1 MTEYILWIL
10 ASLVLLFFGAEW
22 LVRGSAALA
31 LRLGLTPL
39 VIGLTVVAYGT
50 STPEM
55 LVSTQAA
62 LSGDGD
68 LSVGNVVG
76 SNIFN
81 ICVIL
86 GLSALVY
93 PLKVKLQLIRLD
105 TPIMVGVSLLLLG
118 VFWDFRITRVEA
130 ALLFAGI
137 IAYTL
142 VNLRLARK
150 ELSAEVKAEFAE
162 AVPPRPGNLWLSLA
176 LIVAG
181 LAVLV
186 AGSHLLVTN
195 SIGLATLLGVSKAVI
210 GLTIVAAGTGMP
222 EFATSIVAALR
233 KQPDIAIG
241 NVVGSNIFNILATL
255 GVSGL
260 LAPLHGP
267 GIQRF
272 DLYVMLGTA
281 ALLFPVMKSG
291 FALRR
296 WEGAVLVAIY
306 VGYVS
311 LLWPKS

>member
-1 MTEYILWIL
+1 
-10 ASLVLLFFGAEW
+10 
-22 LVRGSAALA
+22 
-31 LRLGLTPL
+31 
-39 VIGLTVVAYGT
+39 
-50 STPEM
+50 M

-86 GLSALVY
+86 GLSALVH

-118 VFWDFRITRVEA
+118 VFWDFRIARVEA

-150 ELSAEVKAEFAE
+150 EVSAEVKAEFAE
-162 AVPPRPGNLWLSLA
+162 AVPPRSGNLWLSLA

-195 SIGLATLLGVSKAVI
+195 SIGLATLLGVSNAVI
-210 GLTIVAAGTGMP
+210 GLTIVAAGTSMP

-233 KQPDIAIG
+233 KQPDIVIG
-241 NVVGSNIFNILATL
+241 NVVGSNIFNIPAIL
-255 GVSGL
+255 GVSAL

-267 GIQRF
+267 GIQRL
-272 DLYVMLGTA
+272 DLFVMLGTA
-281 ALLFPVMKSG
+281 ALLLPLMKSG
-291 FALRR
+291 FVLRR

-311 LLWPKS
+311 LLWPK